1 MRKEETIMSKFVKK
15 LIPFESCDIPAIQSW
30 LEDMAAQ
37 GLFYVDCGFFC
48 ARFEKGEPK
57 KLRYRLDFCDVS
69 LGKIPEEK
77 AELYEA
83 ARGVSWVNSKTT
95 LSCSRPTTTTHPKY
109 SASPSI

>member
-1 MRKEETIMSKFVKK
+1 MSKFVKK

-77 AELYEA
+77 EELY
-83 ARGVSWVNSKTT
+83 
-95 LSCSRPTTTTHPKY
+95 
-109 SASPSI
+109 